1 MEWEN
6 PQQSTP
12 KTEEPNRT
20 AEDPTKELKNPL
32 EYRRSH
38 HGMEEPTPTTQDP
51 TKELK
56 NPLEYTR
63 SDHGT

>member
-1 MEWEN
+1 MEWKN

-12 KTEEPNRT
+12 KTEESNRT
-20 AEDPTKELKNPL
+20 TE
-32 EYRRSH
+32 
-38 HGMEEPTPTTQDP
+38 DP

-63 SDHGT
+63 SHHGMEEPTMDRKNPTGLQKIPPRN